1 MSEPASRVSGR
12 LSIPAYFG
20 CVALVTVLVIVA
32 AMQFRPAFA
41 HDVRQL
47 LGLER
52 DPRASPVSFYAVRV
66 APLFESRC
74 AGCHGEKRE
83 KAQLRLDSFAAVM
96 RGGRHGA
103 AIQPDRPQD
112 SELYRRITL
121 PESDDKAMPP
131 SGKPSL
137 TKDEVTVIRL
147 WIAAGASGTLPVGAI
162 KGAPRPVVEVV
173 ISEADPRAVR
183 RQRAALALTVRQL
196 QASMPGLIEY
206 ESRGSADLDVDAS
219 LKGAGFGD
227 AQLQALAPL
236 RARIVRADFS
246 GTAITDASAPALAA
260 MTSLKV
266 LRLANIR
273 ITDATIGALAPLKTL
288 RSLTVTGSG
297 ATANA
302 LAPLRQKGVAIY
314 GGGNA
319 R

>member
-1 MSEPASRVSGR
+1 
-12 LSIPAYFG
+12 
-20 CVALVTVLVIVA
+20 
-32 AMQFRPAFA
+32 
-41 HDVRQL
+41 
-47 LGLER
+47 
-52 DPRASPVSFYAVRV
+52 
-66 APLFESRC
+66 
-74 AGCHGEKRE
+74 
-83 KAQLRLDSFAAVM
+83 
-96 RGGRHGA
+96 
-103 AIQPDRPQD
+103 
-112 SELYRRITL
+112 
-121 PESDDKAMPP
+121 
-131 SGKPSL
+131 
-137 TKDEVTVIRL
+137 
-147 WIAAGASGTLPVGAI
+147 
-162 KGAPRPVVEVV
+162 
-173 ISEADPRAVR
+173 
-183 RQRAALALTVRQL
+183 
-196 QASMPGLIEY
+196 MPGLVEY